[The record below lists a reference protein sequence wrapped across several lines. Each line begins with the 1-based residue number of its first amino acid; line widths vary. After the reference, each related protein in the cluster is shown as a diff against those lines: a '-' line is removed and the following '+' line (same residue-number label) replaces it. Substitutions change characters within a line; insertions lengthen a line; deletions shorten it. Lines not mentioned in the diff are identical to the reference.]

1 MSRESR
7 ETIPREI
14 ADDIVRS
21 TTRIQLAIALGLM
34 LDAVD
39 KRRGAKAVWQA
50 ASGVWRAT
58 VDGWRLA
65 RSLGLGRA
73 DASSA
78 VRAGLREFGGTLGGA
93 P

>member
-1 MSRESR
+1 MSRG
-7 ETIPREI
+7 TIPREV

-21 TTRIQLAIALGLM
+21 TTRIQLGIALGLM
-34 LDAVD
+34 LDALD
-39 KRRGAKAVWQA
+39 KRRGVKA
-50 ASGVWRAT
+50 VWRAT

-73 DASSA
+73 DATSA
-78 VRAGLREFGGTLGGA
+78 VRAGLREFGETIGGA